1 MLALKTLVSDRRKL
15 LTALLGVAFSVV
27 LVNLQGGL
35 FLGLIRK
42 ASLLVDH
49 GGADIWVG
57 HKRMHNVDFAKDI
70 PTSWIYRLRTIEGVQ
85 AAEPYLIGHSMM
97 TLPDGGFEPVF
108 IIGSKKHSSLGGPRN
123 LCDGSID
130 ALRSNNGVTVDVYD
144 ADKLLSPQ
152 FGEIR
157 EIGGQ
162 RVRVVART
170 RGILGFLVTP
180 YIFTTL
186 DRAHTLLG
194 KDPDFSSYFLVK
206 LDDGAEPR
214 KILQEIRRRLPEA
227 DAYTAGEYAR
237 LSAAY
242 WMQRT
247 GLGISF
253 GAATLLGLLVGV
265 LIVAQTLYASVLDRL
280 AEFGALK
287 AIGAADQKIFL
298 LLVAQAVV
306 MAVVGSLLGLCVVFL
321 IQSLWSTP
329 RASILVPWT
338 LSLGSCVVVF
348 GVCVVSSLFPYL
360 RIRRMDAATILQM

>member
-1 MLALKTLVSDRRKL
+1 MLALKTLISDRRKL

-85 AAEPYLIGHSMM
+85 AAEPFLIGHSVM
-97 TLPDGGFEPVF
+97 TLPNGGFEPVF
-108 IIGSKKHSSLGGPRN
+108 IIGRKKHSSLGSPQN
-123 LCDGSID
+123 LSNENVD
-130 ALRSNNGVTVDVYD
+130 ALRSNEGVTVDVYD

-152 FGEIR
+152 LGEIR
-157 EIGGQ
+157 EIGGR
-162 RVRVVART
+162 RVRIVART

-186 DRAHTLLG
+186 ERASTLLN
-194 KDPDFSSYFLVK
+194 KDQDFSSYFLVK
-206 LDDGAEPR
+206 LAEGANPQTVLE
-214 KILQEIRRRLPEA
+214 EIRARLPEA

-237 LSAAY
+237 MSVSY
-242 WMQRT
+242 WMRRT

-253 GAATLLGLLVGV
+253 GAATVLGLLVGV
-265 LIVAQTLYASVLDRL
+265 LIVAQTLYTSVLDRL

-298 LLVAQAVV
+298 LLVAQAVA
-306 MAVVGSLLGLCVVFL
+306 MAVVGSVLGLCVVYL

-329 RASILVPWT
+329 RASILVPWP

-348 GVCVVSSLFPYL
+348 GVCVISSLFPYL
-360 RIRRMDAATILQM
+360 RIRQMDAAMVLQM